1 MKKLFETWR
10 HYKLLLEQE
19 DTEGEEKK
27 DLPDKELRKQVSQV
41 EEDFYPI
48 QKWADENGF
57 TLREIDGD
65 RLQSY
70 LGQGAYGKAFAAV
83 KNGREYAV
91 KIGSTG
97 REEEMNIIDKM
108 ISMRDKLP
116 EEVARHIVKFYS
128 PSELGFQDEVYDE
141 RGQLFYVSVAELLQ
155 PLTPGDLKKLES
167 SKWKDRFHNVEVD
180 KNPFWQNEEWDE
192 VENALLDKL
201 PNINIIKRMFID
213 ALYETRFLISKEE
226 KQKLLTFAN
235 DFESREG
242 DYSKKVIKSK
252 GKEPLDWE
260 TIWTEMVADKLPGT
274 DKGKILVNFSMKKFG
289 LDGPG
294 AVSYIWEMV
303 RKAGKIIFF
312 SDIPV
317 SYEGDDDANP
327 DSLPAGELKSFNKA
341 MKILRDE
348 FGVVANDIHEG
359 NIMRRG
365 NDWVIMDVGAFR
377 LGD

>member
-1 MKKLFETWR
+1 MKKLLESWR
-10 HYKLLLEQE
+10 QFVLLVE
-19 DTEGEEKK
+19 EEKN
-27 DLPDKELRKQVSQV
+27 LPDAELRKQVSQV

-57 TLREIDGD
+57 TLRQIDQD

-97 REEEMNIIDKM
+97 REEEINIIDKM

-116 EEVARHIVKFYS
+116 EEVARHIIKFYS
-128 PSELGFQDEVYDE
+128 PSELGFRDEVYDE

-155 PLTPGDLKKLES
+155 PLTAGDLKKLES

-201 PNINIIKRMFID
+201 PNINVVKRMFID

-226 KQKLLTFAN
+226 KQKLLTFAR

-242 DYSKKVIKSK
+242 DYNKKLIKSK
-252 GKEPLDWE
+252 GKEPLNWD
-260 TIWTEMVADKLPGT
+260 TIWTEMVANKLPGT
-274 DKGKILVNFSMKKFG
+274 NKGKILVNYAMRKFG
-289 LDGPG
+289 LDAGG
-294 AVSYIWEMV
+294 SIGYIWEMV

-317 SYEGDDDANP
+317 GYEKDDDENP

-348 FGVVANDIHEG
+348 FGVVANDIHQG

-365 NDWVIMDVGAFR
+365 HDWVVMDVGAFN